1 VIESDDFNSNSL
13 DSRWTFVN
21 PLNDGSF
28 NLIGAGTGDA
38 YLELFVPGGT
48 THNIWKTAKNAVR
61 VMQPAA
67 NTDFEVEVKFGSE
80 PLQPLQM
87 QGILVEQDE
96 NNWLRFDIFYDDG
109 TLNVFAGS
117 TINGNS
123 RQKIRVGVAAGSA
136 SYLRV
141 NREGDV
147 WSLDYSADGV
157 NWTTAGNFTQAL
169 AVNSTGTFVG
179 NSGPAFTSQVD
190 YFFNT
195 AAPIVPEDGS
205 GGGSSNQPPI
215 ANDDSAAT
223 EVNTPVTIDVLAND
237 SDSENGLLSINS
249 FEATSTEGGSISLDD
264 GGTPSN
270 SADDQLIYTPP
281 DNLSGS
287 DSFSYTIADDQGA
300 ISAAATV
307 NITLNNGSG
316 DSNQP
321 PIANDDT
328 AMTEINTPVIIDVLA
343 NDSDLD
349 GNIDSS
355 SLDIASNPSNGNL
368 NLDTLTG
375 AVTYTPNLDFT
386 GNDSFRYTVADERD
400 AISNPATV
408 NITVNELSTTGG
420 PNIDV
425 WYGSNQTFGQIGQPQ
440 NWVNIL
446 GNVSDPNG
454 VASLTYS
461 LNGGSEIPLTI
472 GKDGGRLDDPGD
484 FNVDIAYTDLDG
496 SSIDDLLTLKAIDQA
511 GNISTETVTI
521 DYEAGSIWPEEY
533 SIDWSSV
540 NDIQDVAQVIDG
552 KWAIEGD
559 TVRTVEPGY
568 DRLLG
573 IGDIAWQDYEIEV
586 PITLN
591 GAAGRGNA
599 VGFLMRWQ
607 GHTDNPEPG
616 KQPKAGFLPLGAIGW
631 YQGNTLVI
639 QGDNNNTKDDSGKTL
654 QEGST
659 YNFKMRVETLDTGS
673 LYSLKVWEL
682 GTSEPV
688 EWDVQRNEG
697 LSDLSSGSVALVAH
711 RYDASF
717 GDVTITSI

>member
-1 VIESDDFNSNSL
+1 
-13 DSRWTFVN
+13 
-21 PLNDGSF
+21 
-28 NLIGAGTGDA
+28 
-38 YLELFVPGGT
+38 
-48 THNIWKTAKNAVR
+48 
-61 VMQPAA
+61 
-67 NTDFEVEVKFGSE
+67 
-80 PLQPLQM
+80 
-87 QGILVEQDE
+87 
-96 NNWLRFDIFYDDG
+96 
-109 TLNVFAGS
+109 
-117 TINGNS
+117 
-123 RQKIRVGVAAGSA
+123 
-136 SYLRV
+136 
-141 NREGDV
+141 
-147 WSLDYSADGV
+147 V

>member
-1 VIESDDFNSNSL
+1 MIESDDFNSNSL